1 MRSICLLLI
10 PLLLC
15 ACAPR
20 EETKGTGMCYATL
33 LTLEEGAGWT
43 YVEVR
48 SPWKNGEA
56 LGRYLLADR
65 AEKVAIPDSIL
76 ARGAQRIAVP
86 VERATVLSSVH
97 AALLFELGA
106 GQRVAALADTDYVMS
121 DTLRCAL
128 TDGRIASIGSSMQ
141 PDREGML
148 RTKSEVALVSP
159 YEGSSGPALPH
170 GITAVLCADY
180 MEDTP
185 LGRAEW
191 MRFYGRLVGQGERA
205 DSLFEAVR
213 QQYDSIRHCAEAA
226 PEHPRLLCDYVQ
238 GGSWPMPGGRS
249 YLASLFADAGARY
262 VFADNDDRGSIFLSL
277 ETVLAK
283 GANADVWLLKYGADK
298 DITASTLVDEQPLYA
313 RFAALQRGRAY
324 TCNTLRTAYYE
335 EVPFHPDYLL
345 RDVAAICHP
354 QLFPDYSPRYYQ
366 PMGQ

>member
-1 MRSICLLLI
+1 MRSISLLLI

-106 GQRVAALADTDYVMS
+106 GQCVAALADTDYVMS

-159 YEGSSGPALPH
+159 YEGSSGPALPR

-205 DSLFEAVR
+205 DSLFETVR
-213 QQYDSIRHCAEAA
+213 QQYDSIRHCAESTA
-226 PEHPRLLCDYVQ
+226 EHPRLLCDYVQ
-238 GGSWPMPGGRS
+238 SGSWPMPGGRS

-262 VFADNDDRGSIFLSL
+262 VFA
-277 ETVLAK
+277 A
-283 GANADVWLLKYGADK
+283 A
-298 DITASTLVDEQPLYA
+298 ASSCRWK
-313 RFAALQRGRAY
+313 RF
-324 TCNTLRTAYYE
+324 
-335 EVPFHPDYLL
+335 
-345 RDVAAICHP
+345 
-354 QLFPDYSPRYYQ
+354 
-366 PMGQ
+366 